1 MEILIRIISFSLI
14 IALIVSPIV
23 ILIGLKRLKI
33 KKYIFLTYLT
43 LGIFITAIIALTF
56 GWWLDYSN
64 EMLLSHYGY
73 DFDAMNDKER
83 FSNVMPEN
91 WDKVKSLEVSMMG
104 IGWPLKT
111 IMTFSVYS
119 PYLLLIYL
127 VAFFIQ
133 KNKRRITS
141 DTKTTTV

>member
-14 IALIVSPIV
+14 IALIVSPII

-33 KKYIFLTYLT
+33 RKYIFLTYLT

-133 KNKRRITS
+133 KNKRRITP

>member
-14 IALIVSPIV
+14 IALIVSPII

-33 KKYIFLTYLT
+33 NKYIFLTYLT

-133 KNKRRITS
+133 KNKRRITP

>member
-14 IALIVSPIV
+14 IALVVSPII

-83 FSNVMPEN
+83 FSNVMPRN

-119 PYLLLIYL
+119 PYLLFIYV
-127 VAFFIQ
+127 VAFLIQ
-133 KNKRRITS
+133 WNRKRITPV
-141 DTKTTTV
+141 TKTTSV

>member
-14 IALIVSPIV
+14 IALIVSPII

-133 KNKRRITS
+133 KNKRRITP